1 MKIVPILGAA
11 VIVGLLLQIYLGFSV
26 AGGALSQSIHIAI
39 GLVGLA
45 IAVAFVALSLRS
57 KTATK
62 ASKITMIVFLILVLA
77 QTWLGFS
84 VMTGSGSL
92 ATSHTYTGIAV
103 LAVALVAAGIT
114 ARRKPPQQA
123 SA

>member
-11 VIVGLLLQIYLGFSV
+11 VIVGLLLQIYLGFST
-26 AGGALSQSIHIAI
+26 AGGALGQSIHIAM
-39 GLVGLA
+39 GFVGLA
-45 IAVAFVALSLRS
+45 VAVAFVVLALRS

-77 QTWLGFS
+77 QAWLGFS
-84 VMTGSGSL
+84 AMTGSGRL

-103 LAVALVAAGIT
+103 LIVALIAAGIT
-114 ARRKPPQQA
+114 ARRKPPQQP
-123 SA
+123 SS